1 MLLGLLLIK
10 SSYSQSL
17 LEIFLVLSIIIL
29 VLVNTL
35 SHKSTKKAKNQKKA
49 YPVFSLK
56 QIFAN
61 KFALGLALT
70 ITLILIALFF
80 PLQGISSIVKN
91 NSFEITQFSTSIT
104 EQPLT
109 KEIQRM
115 ITESISDITGDQKS
129 PPPTPKNSNETNQA
143 FPSDSTDTNPA
154 PYPIGVPDAVL
165 DDVVDSHGFT
175 PDWADTPEYSPV
187 LVPTAEGIFGLLV
200 LLIGAAVPVFC
211 ILVSKGTVTCPV
223 VA

>member
-154 PYPIGVPDAVL
+154 PQDNPLISSSQQTSPPDK
-165 DDVVDSHGFT
+165 S
-175 PDWADTPEYSPV
+175 
-187 LVPTAEGIFGLLV
+187 I
-200 LLIGAAVPVFC
+200 
-211 ILVSKGTVTCPV
+211 KG
-223 VA
+223 